1 MYSSMPYH
9 YSPSSRRRNKKPSN
23 KKFMRVF
30 CCHGIDSFVVHILRR
45 PFLLVQKKNY
55 RILLQWKNL
64 HTQWYTSI
72 LNVCILFII
81 YRFSISFFWDEIFE
95 NILYWANII
104 FVPNFFFLLGQVS
117 IWPHGYCSYSVV
129 NHLPA
134 FLRICRVEGAM
145 CNFRYHFLQ
154 LCSK

>member
-45 PFLLVQKKNY
+45 PFLLVQKKISNFIAVEKLAHTVVCMY
-55 RILLQWKNL
+55 LWFIVSEYHSFEIKMKSLRIFYIEQM
-64 HTQWYTSI
+64 Y
-72 LNVCILFII
+72 
-81 YRFSISFFWDEIFE
+81 
-95 NILYWANII
+95 II
-104 FVPNFFFLLGQVS
+104 FVPNFFFLLAHVS
-117 IWPHGYCSYSVV
+117 IWPHGYCSFSVV

-134 FLRICRVEGAM
+134 FLAYM
-145 CNFRYHFLQ
+145 
-154 LCSK
+154 

>member
-45 PFLLVQKKNY
+45 PFLLVQKKNIEFY
-55 RILLQWKNL
+55 CSGKTCTHSGIPL
-64 HTQWYTSI
+64 S
-72 LNVCILFII
+72 
-81 YRFSISFFWDEIFE
+81 FSIVSFFWDEIFE

-104 FVPNFFFLLGQVS
+104 FVPNVFLVASSACRLLRRLLILLSSSSSSSSFFPRRFFEVF
-117 IWPHGYCSYSVV
+117 WNMV
-129 NHLPA
+129 
-134 FLRICRVEGAM
+134 
-145 CNFRYHFLQ
+145 
-154 LCSK
+154 